1 MILSG
6 EAGAG
11 LGCLSLLV
19 TGDTSPGCRE
29 LGMLGRPQ
37 AGSPLNPPSAFIQ
50 ELPRVE

>member
-19 TGDTSPGCRE
+19 TGDRVLDAESWGCWGGPR
-29 LGMLGRPQ
+29 Q
-37 AGSPLNPPSAFIQ
+37 AAH
-50 ELPRVE
+50 